1 MRKLC
6 HCGQKMS
13 LDFRVLIFGR
23 VIEIDRVPIFECQ
36 LCSHY
41 EVLPAVKSDLLA
53 LLDELKESNE
63 QGLVLFNEVN
73 ELADVMFS
81 ISRTWNQMES
91 TSTSFEVLFEQKC
104 KERINLLLDVY
115 GCAKEMNDRQWMDEI
130 SKRLLQ
136 ISDFVNYSQFSGA
149 N

>member
-13 LDFRVLIFGR
+13 LDFRVLIFGG
-23 VIEIDRVPIFECQ
+23 VIEIDRVPIFECEQ
-36 LCSHY
+36 CSHY

-53 LLDELKESNE
+53 LLGELKESEE

-73 ELADVMFS
+73 ELADVMFH
-81 ISRTWNQMES
+81 IFRTWNQTES
-91 TSTSFEVLFEQKC
+91 PSFEVLLEQKC

-115 GCAKEMNDRQWMDEI
+115 GCAKEMNDRDWMEDI
-130 SKRLLQ
+130 SKRLSQ
-136 ISDFVNYSQFSGA
+136 ISDYVNYSQFSGA

>member
-6 HCGQKMS
+6 HCGQEMS
-13 LDFRVLIFGR
+13 LDFRVLIFGG
-23 VIEIDRVPIFECQ
+23 VIEIDRVPIFECE

-41 EVLPAVKSDLLA
+41 EVFPAVKPDLLA
-53 LLDELKESNE
+53 LLDELKESDE

-73 ELADVMFS
+73 ELADVMFG
-81 ISRTWNQMES
+81 IYRTWNQS
-91 TSTSFEVLFEQKC
+91 DTPSFEVLFEQNC

-115 GCAKEMNDRQWMDEI
+115 GCAKEMNDCQWMDDI
-130 SKRLLQ
+130 SKRLSQ
-136 ISDFVNYSQFSGA
+136 ISGFVNSSQFSGA